1 MAAAAES
8 VVVFFS
14 VKADVVAAAGALAP
28 PVAPFSSFFRLLLLV
43 VALVDL
49 RVFFSVLTS
58 VACSLSPL
66 PSIGFFL
73 FLSAPAAEL
82 APANECKFDVDLGG
96 LAVVVVELAAVL
108 VTVESV
114 DAAVVRFEDLAE
126 AAVEEGTPV
135 LARAELLFD

>member
-14 VKADVVAAAGALAP
+14 AAAAVALAP

-49 RVFFSVLTS
+49 RDFFSVLTS

-73 FLSAPAAEL
+73 FLSAPAAAEL

-96 LAVVVVELAAVL
+96 LAVVVELAAVL
-108 VTVESV
+108 VAVVESV
-114 DAAVVRFEDLAE
+114 DAAVRFEDLAE
-126 AAVEEGTPV
+126 AAVEEVEEGTPV

>member
-1 MAAAAES
+1 MAVAAES

-14 VKADVVAAAGALAP
+14 VEAAAAAVALVP

-49 RVFFSVLTS
+49 RDFFSVLTS

-96 LAVVVVELAAVL
+96 LAVVVELATVL

-114 DAAVVRFEDLAE
+114 DAAVRFEDLAE
-126 AAVEEGTPV
+126 AAVEEEEEGTPV